1 MNIRH
6 YAAILLAVLL
16 SGSSAY
22 AQKVEFYTPGTVRIV
37 RDKGDSYQKTSLSV
51 TAKPQDVKVSVSRRG
66 DATIY
71 RTSAMSVRVENGTV
85 TFLDNRGRVLT
96 REGESSFTPITQGP
110 DKGSYRVG
118 QTFSVEA
125 DEGIYGIGMLQNG
138 KMFKDLD

>member
-71 RTSAMSVRVENGTV
+71 RTSAMSVCVEYV
-85 TFLDNRGRVLT
+85 IVYFQDNRV
-96 REGESSFTPITQGP
+96 
-110 DKGSYRVG
+110 
-118 QTFSVEA
+118 
-125 DEGIYGIGMLQNG
+125 
-138 KMFKDLD
+138 